1 MPSSEHSTLV
11 FTLPYATCTAVP
23 LSLQVRQGDWS
34 YFQFSLTLPPGAA
47 LAPSGKPSLLVE
59 VTRASGNGF
68 GGDPVL
74 LLMQKEPTGSNRVP
88 WFMDVNRN
96 TDLKSYFLQQNFH
109 YIMQRDLTPVPLSD
123 APAATGNDP
132 VTVSYYVA
140 LYNSDQRF
148 QRDQRL
154 RSTVANLTLRVSGV
168 KRPGCVAVWA
178 DPRLY
183 AQHAAIAKC
192 CIRCAP

>member
-1 MPSSEHSTLV
+1 MVLTL
-11 FTLPYATCTAVP
+11 LCAACAAVQP
-23 LSLQVRQGDWS
+23 SLQVGQGDWT

-47 LAPSGKPSLLVE
+47 LAPSGKPALLVE

-96 TDLKSYFLQQNFH
+96 TDLKSYSLQQNFH
-109 YIMQRDLTPVPLSD
+109 YIMQRDLSPVPLSD
-123 APAATGNDP
+123 APVSTGNEP

-154 RSTVANLTLRVSGV
+154 RSTVANLTLTVRGV
-168 KRPGCVAVWA
+168 TGPGCMAVWA
-178 DPRLY
+178 EGNGQRPP
-183 AQHAAIAKC
+183 A
-192 CIRCAP
+192 